1 MDKKELEKK
10 VDEILERGVLVE
22 FLPTKKEFRE
32 KLLFGEKLRF
42 YIGADPTAKALHL
55 GHAQNLMILE
65 DFRKLGHEVI
75 FLIGD
80 FTGMIGDPTDKGA
93 ARVRQTREGVEENF
107 KNWLEQ
113 TKNILSFDDKD
124 NPVKVKYNSE
134 WLSKL
139 NFEQVIDIASNFTVQ
154 QMLERDMFENRM
166 KEGKPIH
173 LHEFLYP
180 LMQGY
185 DSVAMDVDVEL
196 CGTDQI
202 FNALAGRTLMQ
213 KIKGKDKFVISAKL
227 IADEKTGMLMSKSNG
242 TGIFLDLDSNDLF
255 GAIMSQPDGM
265 IHPLLLGC
273 TRISLD
279 EIKELMKLENPR
291 DAKVRLA
298 HEIVKIYHGEEKS
311 QEAEEYFVNTF
322 SKKEIP
328 EEVREV
334 KAGGDINFI
343 DFLVLANV
351 ATSRGDARRKIEQGG
366 VSIEGEKITDPNKV
380 LDISFSGKII
390 KVGKKDFVKIVF

>member
-1 MDKKELEKK
+1 
-10 VDEILERGVLVE
+10 
-22 FLPTKKEFRE
+22 
-32 KLLFGEKLRF
+32 
-42 YIGADPTAKALHL
+42 
-55 GHAQNLMILE
+55 
-65 DFRKLGHEVI
+65 
-75 FLIGD
+75 GD